1 MSEKTTDTPGTP
13 GKRLL
18 RSLWDLYQLF
28 ALLIGSVLLVST
40 GIALV
45 ISPAIETDARIG
57 IDQAFHIPS
66 RHLAPADFHRSS
78 HHTLSVQIGS
88 GYDEPAFVADL
99 LRAGWQP
106 RADEQRPWRSFDRSG
121 MTLRLFPNGLFALPT
136 CLDSPDATTPTDTRS
151 LHP

>member
-1 MSEKTTDTPGTP
+1 MSEKPADTPTP
-13 GKRLL
+13 CGKRLL
-18 RSLWDLYQLF
+18 RELWRIYQIIALVFGSAMLF
-28 ALLIGSVLLVST
+28 ALGLSLTLE
-40 GIALV
+40 
-45 ISPAIETDARIG
+45 PDARIG

-99 LRAGWQP
+99 IQAGWQP